1 MQIFVIYYPKKPPH
15 VINMRG
21 QFGKISPV
29 GFEPTRITTSVLK
42 TDPLDH
48 SGTVTFN
55 IIRVTQNTPRG
66 G

>member
-48 SGTVTFN
+48 SGTVTF
-55 IIRVTQNTPRG
+55 
-66 G
+66 